1 MKYLLFLLTALLFCT
16 CQATDEE
23 VRTTVSS
30 GWTLVY
36 KHDKTGQKIAGD
48 KTQLIHAIRSGY
60 SVRVGWGWERTRED
74 SLLRLE
80 HMATPI
86 FLSVIQEKD
95 IAAVIDAHP
104 LLDSYF
110 DIQQQTFR
118 EGGHIWQCVLSTTG
132 TFNAKVYHR
141 ANGELLRDMPQ
152 RHHMSWFVEFPA
164 HPPTNK
170 SAPLFQIEAGDDKSF

>member
-1 MKYLLFLLTALLFCT
+1 MKYPLLLLIALFFCT
-16 CQATDEE
+16 CQAGEEE
-23 VRTTVSS
+23 VKTTGSS

-48 KTQLIHAIRSGY
+48 KAELIHAIRGGY
-60 SVRVGWGWERTRED
+60 SVRVGWGWERMRED

-86 FLSVIQEKD
+86 FLSVIQEQD

-104 LLDSYF
+104 LLESYF

-118 EGGHIWQCVLSTTG
+118 EGGHSWQCVLSTTG

-141 ANGELLRDMPQ
+141 TTGELLRDMPQ
-152 RHHMSWFVEFPA
+152 RHHMSWFVEFPSEGLN
-164 HPPTNK
+164 PK
-170 SAPLFQIEAGDDKSF
+170 SPSLFQTEIE